1 MESLLDKFL
10 EFQRGFYSEHRDIYR
25 NLATGQA
32 PHTLVI
38 ACSDSR
44 VLPETLFGAGP
55 GEIFVIRNVAN
66 LIPPY
71 APDEN
76 YHGTSA
82 AVEFAVR
89 ALKVPRIVVLG
100 HSSCGGV
107 NALLSDG
114 GGAEF
119 DFLGQWV
126 MIGEPALKRV
136 RCSGH
141 TGAAAQK
148 LGELEVVRTSVV
160 NLMSFPWLAERVTAG
175 ELQVYGAH
183 FDFETGDLMLLESP
197 EGEFK
202 PVSSESMGK
211 R

>member
-1 MESLLDKFL
+1 MQSLFEKFL
-10 EFQRGFYSEHRDIYR
+10 EFQHGFYSEHREVYR
-25 NLATGQA
+25 DLVKSGQA
-32 PHTLVI
+32 PHSLVI

-66 LIPPY
+66 LVPPY
-71 APDEN
+71 APDEA

-89 ALKVPRIVVLG
+89 GLKVRRVLVLG

-114 GGAEF
+114 AREF
-119 DFLGQWV
+119 DFLGRWIQL
-126 MIGEPALKRV
+126 GAPAIERIKCAG
-136 RCSGH
+136 CSGDE
-141 TGAAAQK
+141 AQH
-148 LGELEVVRTSVV
+148 LGELEVVRTSVK
-160 NLMSFPWLAERVTAG
+160 NLMTFPWLVERVATG

-183 FDFETGDLMLLESP
+183 FDLETGALLVLDRP
-197 EGEFK
+197 DGDYR
-202 PVSSESMGK
+202 PVSEMRIEKS
-211 R
+211 